1 MIQHRKAD
9 VTSASLRGVFRRGTL
24 VVPGEVGWMI
34 QHRKADVT
42 GTSPQ
47 LCGPEKQVPPIVW
60 IAGSGSTAM
69 DRRGAIWADGKAVK
83 AKAFTKKRR

>member
-1 MIQHRKAD
+1 MIHRRKAD
-9 VTSASLRGVFRRGTL
+9 LTSTSLRGVFRRGTL

-60 IAGSGSTAM
+60 IGGSGSTPM
-69 DRRGAIWADGKAVK
+69 GRRRAVQADGKAVK